1 MAQHKKKYLDPEQLK
16 KIGNLEIVA
25 RQVVEGLR
33 IGSHKSPARGIS
45 SEFSAYRQY
54 VPGDETRHIDW
65 KAYARFNRYY
75 IKQFDAETNFIANL
89 LVDGSKS
96 MTYGSNSNGH
106 TKL

>member
-54 VPGDETRHIDW
+54 VPGDETRH
-65 KAYARFNRYY
+65 
-75 IKQFDAETNFIANL
+75 
-89 LVDGSKS
+89 
-96 MTYGSNSNGH
+96 
-106 TKL
+106 